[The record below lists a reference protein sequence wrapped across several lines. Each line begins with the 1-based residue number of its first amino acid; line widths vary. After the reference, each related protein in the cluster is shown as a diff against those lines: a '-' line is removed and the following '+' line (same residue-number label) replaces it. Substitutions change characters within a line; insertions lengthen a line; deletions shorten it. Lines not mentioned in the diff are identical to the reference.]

1 MGAGGVCGRAGAAL
15 LRHHLCGRE
24 LDICLYGVLGWEWNI
39 FIGKV
44 FGILSIISWGSK
56 RLTIACTR
64 DCTNLRNFATA
75 PAPTRAA
82 AFVMEPAACKHLND
96 LPDELLQQVMLATNV
111 QAVVACAQ
119 ACSMWASLVR
129 SEELWEALCVASW
142 PLVHRLP
149 RPAYSSWRLCHRS
162 RCSGTPPGTWRKLIP
177 LYDESA
183 LLAIERP
190 GGWIGRLGAVLLRIR
205 SLRKLHGLHNW
216 PRVGARGSRAGV
228 SQACNEEEG
237 LSWLH
242 SVHDALSRPQ
252 AAEELLA
259 FAGGASPEL
268 PSERVETAEEEV
280 MRRGGICIWLDEWY
294 ENNNNNEPALL
305 LRFLAGR
312 SALHAIRAP
321 LQVTRRR
328 FGQAS
333 CPFEVIE
340 AFEAALSRYVSK

>member
-1 MGAGGVCGRAGAAL
+1 VEYICWEGVRYSVNNFLGIQKANNRVHQRLHKSSKLRHRAGADA
-15 LRHHLCGRE
+15 
-24 LDICLYGVLGWEWNI
+24 
-39 FIGKV
+39 
-44 FGILSIISWGSK
+44 
-56 RLTIACTR
+56 AAAA
-64 DCTNLRNFATA
+64 AT
-75 PAPTRAA
+75 TAA